1 MKRDIFFR
9 VTETALIA
17 SMILFCWIV
26 SMDGIRQRKQIKDL
40 QDQITELASK
50 TDAGV
55 NNVSKKVLDLM
66 YTTTQTESRV
76 KFIKEDLASM
86 TDAMEEQ
93 RTELQTEIEEVR
105 QQMTT
110 EQITE
115 QIEEPIAESDGDPY
129 KVAAASIMK
138 IDKEHG
144 GIMEI
149 DDEEIKH
156 IDDPNPVPTGPHLT
170 PASGVFEFEGHTETY
185 YNLPMDVVVQVA
197 HSKGICGEY
206 HVRSD
211 GAKML
216 GDYIMVAA
224 CYDIHPYGS
233 LINTSLGMGIVVDT
247 GGFVSWNPTG
257 CDLACDW

>member
-9 VTETALIA
+9 TAETVLIA

-26 SMDGIRQRKQIKDL
+26 SMDGIRQRKQIRDL

-55 NNVSKKVLDLM
+55 NNVSRKVLDLM

-93 RTELQTEIEEVR
+93 RAELQTKLDEIR

-110 EQITE
+110 T
-115 QIEEPIAESDGDPY
+115 EEPIAEEPIAEEEPY
-129 KVAAASIMK
+129 KVGAISIIK
-138 IDKEHG
+138 LPDDRG

-149 DDEEIKH
+149 DDEEVKH

-185 YNLPMDVVVQVA
+185 YNLPMDVVVSVA
-197 HSKGICGEY
+197 QSRGIAGEY

-211 GAKML
+211 GAKMI

-224 CYDIHPYGS
+224 CYDVHPYGS
-233 LINTSLGMGIVVDT
+233 LVNTSLGMGIVVDT
-247 GGFVSWNPTG
+247 GGFIAWNPTG
-257 CDLACDW
+257 IDVATAW

>member
-1 MKRDIFFR
+1 MKR
-9 VTETALIA
+9 ENGMLIVGA
-17 SMILFCWIV
+17 VMIVSLIVFCWTVTI
-26 SMDGIRQRKQIKDL
+26 DGINQRKQIRDL

-55 NNVSKKVLDLM
+55 SNVSKKVLDLM

-86 TDAMEEQ
+86 TDALEDQ
-93 RTELQTEIEEVR
+93 REELQTEIEEVR

-110 EQITE
+110 EQID
-115 QIEEPIAESDGDPY
+115 EEPISETGSDVEPY

-185 YNLPMDVVVQVA
+185 YNLDMSVVVSVA
-197 HSKGICGEY
+197 QSRGIAGEY

-211 GAKML
+211 GAKMI

-224 CYDIHPYGS
+224 CYDVHPYGS
-233 LINTSLGMGIVVDT
+233 LVNTSLGMGIVVDT
-247 GGFVSWNPTG
+247 GAFTAWNAGNIDIATT
-257 CDLACDW
+257 W

>member
-1 MKRDIFFR
+1 MKKENGI
-9 VTETALIA
+9 LIVGA
-17 SMILFCWIV
+17 VMIVSLIVFCWTVTI
-26 SMDGIRQRKQIKDL
+26 DGINQRKQIIDL

-55 NNVSKKVLDLM
+55 SNVSKKVLDLM

-76 KFIKEDLASM
+76 KFMREDLASM

-93 RTELQTEIEEVR
+93 RTELQTEIDEIR
-105 QQMTT
+105 HQMTT

-115 QIEEPIAESDGDPY
+115 QIEEPIAESNVEPY
-129 KVAAASIMK
+129 KVGAISVMK

-170 PASGVFEFEGHTETY
+170 PAGGVFEFEGHTETY
-185 YNLPMDVVVQVA
+185 YNLDMSVVVSVA
-197 HSKGICGEY
+197 QSRGIAGEY

-211 GAKML
+211 GAKMI

-224 CYDIHPYGS
+224 CYDVHPYGS
-233 LINTSLGMGIVVDT
+233 LVNTSLGMGIVVDT
-247 GGFVSWNPTG
+247 GGFIAWNPTG
-257 CDLACDW
+257 IDVATAW

>member
-1 MKRDIFFR
+1 MKKENGILIF
-9 VTETALIA
+9 VAV
-17 SMILFCWIV
+17 MILSLIVFCWTV
-26 SMDGIRQRKQIKDL
+26 TLDGIKQRKQIKDL

-55 NNVSKKVLDLM
+55 SNVSKKVLDLM
-66 YTTTQTESRV
+66 YTTTQNDARV
-76 KFIKEDLASM
+76 RFMREDLASM

-93 RTELQTEIEEVR
+93 RTELQTEIEEIR

-129 KVAAASIMK
+129 KVGAISVMK
-138 IDKEHG
+138 IDREHG

-149 DDEEIKH
+149 DDEEVKYIE
-156 IDDPNPVPTGPHLT
+156 DPNPVPTGPHLT

-185 YNLPMDVVVQVA
+185 YNLDMSVVVSVA
-197 HSKGICGEY
+197 QSRGIAGEY

-211 GAKML
+211 GAKMI

-224 CYDIHPYGS
+224 CYDVHPYGS
-233 LINTSLGMGIVVDT
+233 LVNTSLGMGIVVDT
-247 GGFVSWNPTG
+247 GAFTAWNAGNVDISVT
-257 CDLACDW
+257 W

>member
-1 MKRDIFFR
+1 MKK
-9 VTETALIA
+9 ENGMLIVGA
-17 SMILFCWIV
+17 VMIV
-26 SMDGIRQRKQIKDL
+26 SMIVFCWTVTIDGINQRKQIKDL

-55 NNVSKKVLDLM
+55 SNVSKKVLDLM

-76 KFIKEDLASM
+76 KSIREDLASM

-93 RTELQTEIEEVR
+93 RMELQTEIEEIR

-110 EQITE
+110 TEEPIT
-115 QIEEPIAESDGDPY
+115 QEPIAEEEPY
-129 KVAAASIMK
+129 KVEAISIIK
-138 IDKEHG
+138 LPDDRG

-149 DDEEIKH
+149 DNEEVKH
-156 IDDPNPVPTGPHLT
+156 IEDPNPVPTGPHLT

-185 YNLPMDVVVQVA
+185 YNLDMSVVVRVA
-197 HSKGICGEY
+197 QSRGIAGEY

-211 GAKML
+211 GAKMI

-224 CYDIHPYGS
+224 CYDVHPYGS
-233 LINTSLGMGIVVDT
+233 LVNTSLGMGIVVDT
-247 GGFVSWNPTG
+247 GAFTAWNSGNIDIATT
-257 CDLACDW
+257 W

>member
-9 VTETALIA
+9 TAETVLIA

-55 NNVSKKVLDLM
+55 SNVSKKVLDLM

-86 TDAMEEQ
+86 TDAMEDQ
-93 RTELQTEIEEVR
+93 REELQTEIEEIR

-115 QIEEPIAESDGDPY
+115 QIEEPVAESDVDPY

-170 PASGVFEFEGHTETY
+170 PAGGVFEFEGHTETY
-185 YNLPMDVVVQVA
+185 YNLDMSVVVSVA
-197 HSKGICGEY
+197 QSRGIAGEY

-211 GAKML
+211 GAKMI

-224 CYDIHPYGS
+224 CYDVHPYGS
-233 LINTSLGMGIVVDT
+233 LVNTSLGMGIVVDT
-247 GGFVSWNPTG
+247 GAFTAWNAGNIDISTT
-257 CDLACDW
+257 W

>member
-1 MKRDIFFR
+1 MKRENGI
-9 VTETALIA
+9 LIVGA
-17 SMILFCWIV
+17 VMIV
-26 SMDGIRQRKQIKDL
+26 SMIVFCWTVTIDGIKQRKQIRDL

-66 YTTTQTESRV
+66 YTTTQNDARV
-76 KFIKEDLASM
+76 RFMREDLASM

-93 RTELQTEIEEVR
+93 RTELQTEIEEIR

-110 EQITE
+110 EQLTE
-115 QIEEPIAESDGDPY
+115 QATEEPIAEEEPY
-129 KVAAASIMK
+129 KVGAISIIK
-138 IDKEHG
+138 LPYDRG

-149 DDEEIKH
+149 DNEEVKH
-156 IDDPNPVPTGPHLT
+156 IDDPNPVPTGQHLT

-185 YNLPMDVVVQVA
+185 YNLPMDVVVSVA
-197 HSKGICGEY
+197 QSRGIAGEY

-211 GAKML
+211 GAKMI

-224 CYDIHPYGS
+224 CYDVHPYGS
-233 LINTSLGMGIVVDT
+233 LVNTSLGMGIVVDT
-247 GGFVSWNPTG
+247 GAFTAWNAGNIDIAVSWN
-257 CDLACDW
+257 

>member
-9 VTETALIA
+9 TAETVLIA

-55 NNVSKKVLDLM
+55 SNVSKKVLDLM

-86 TDAMEEQ
+86 TDAMEDQ
-93 RTELQTEIEEVR
+93 REELQTEIEEIR

-110 EQITE
+110 TE
-115 QIEEPIAESDGDPY
+115 EPIDQEPIAEEEPY
-129 KVAAASIMK
+129 KVEAISIIK
-138 IDKEHG
+138 LPDDRG

-149 DDEEIKH
+149 DNEEVKH

-211 GAKML
+211 GAKMI

-224 CYDIHPYGS
+224 CYDVHPYGS
-233 LINTSLGMGIVVDT
+233 LVNTSLGMGIVVDT
-247 GGFVSWNPTG
+247 GAFTAWNSGNVDIAVT
-257 CDLACDW
+257 WN

>member
-1 MKRDIFFR
+1 MKRENGI
-9 VTETALIA
+9 LIVGA
-17 SMILFCWIV
+17 IMIVSLIVFCWTVTI
-26 SMDGIRQRKQIKDL
+26 DGIKQRKQIKDL

-55 NNVSKKVLDLM
+55 NNVSRKVLDLM
-66 YTTTQTESRV
+66 YTTTQNDARV
-76 KFIKEDLASM
+76 RFMREDLASM

-93 RTELQTEIEEVR
+93 RTELQTEIEEIR

-110 EQITE
+110 TE
-115 QIEEPIAESDGDPY
+115 EPIVQEEPIAEEEPY
-129 KVAAASIMK
+129 KVASISM
-138 IDKEHG
+138 IRLPDDHG

-149 DDEEIKH
+149 DNEEVKH

-185 YNLPMDVVVQVA
+185 YNLDMSVVVSVA
-197 HSKGICGEY
+197 QSRGIAGEY

-211 GAKML
+211 GAKMI

-224 CYDIHPYGS
+224 CYDVHPYGS
-233 LINTSLGMGIVVDT
+233 LVNTSLGMGIVVDT
-247 GGFVSWNPTG
+247 GAFTAWNAGNVDIAVT
-257 CDLACDW
+257 WN

>member
-9 VTETALIA
+9 TAETVLIA

-26 SMDGIRQRKQIKDL
+26 SMDGIRQRKQIRDL

-55 NNVSKKVLDLM
+55 NNVSRKVLDLM
-66 YTTTQTESRV
+66 YTTTQNDARV
-76 KFIKEDLASM
+76 RFMREDLASM
-86 TDAMEEQ
+86 TDALENQ
-93 RTELQTEIEEVR
+93 REELQTEIEEIR

-110 EQITE
+110 EQID
-115 QIEEPIAESDGDPY
+115 EEPISETGSDVEPY
-129 KVAAASIMK
+129 KVAAASVMK

-170 PASGVFEFEGHTETY
+170 PAGGVFEFEGHTETY
-185 YNLPMDVVVQVA
+185 YNLPMDVVVSVA
-197 HSKGICGEY
+197 QSRGIAGEY

-211 GAKML
+211 GAKMI

-224 CYDIHPYGS
+224 CYDVHPYGS
-233 LINTSLGMGIVVDT
+233 LVNTSLGMGIVVDT
-247 GGFVSWNPTG
+247 GGFIAWNPTG
-257 CDLACDW
+257 IDVATAW

>member
-9 VTETALIA
+9 TAETVLIA

-55 NNVSKKVLDLM
+55 SNVSKKVLDLM

-86 TDAMEEQ
+86 TDAMEDQ
-93 RTELQTEIEEVR
+93 REELPDDR
-105 QQMTT
+105 
-110 EQITE
+110 
-115 QIEEPIAESDGDPY
+115 
-129 KVAAASIMK
+129 
-138 IDKEHG
+138 G

-149 DDEEIKH
+149 DNEEVKH

-211 GAKML
+211 GAKMI

-224 CYDIHPYGS
+224 CYDVHPYGS
-233 LINTSLGMGIVVDT
+233 LVNTSLGMGIVVDT
-247 GGFVSWNPTG
+247 GAFTAWNSGNVDIAVT
-257 CDLACDW
+257 WN

>member
-9 VTETALIA
+9 TAETVLIA

-26 SMDGIRQRKQIKDL
+26 SMDGIRQRKQIRDL

-55 NNVSKKVLDLM
+55 SNVSKKVLDLM

-76 KFIKEDLASM
+76 KFIREDLASM
-86 TDAMEEQ
+86 TDALEDQ
-93 RTELQTEIEEVR
+93 REELQQEIEEVR

-115 QIEEPIAESDGDPY
+115 QIEEPIAESDPY
-129 KVAAASIMK
+129 KVGAISIMK
-138 IDKEHG
+138 IDREHG

-149 DDEEIKH
+149 DNEEIKH

-185 YNLPMDVVVQVA
+185 YNLPMDVVVSVA
-197 HSKGICGEY
+197 QSRGIAGEY

-211 GAKML
+211 GAKMI

-224 CYDIHPYGS
+224 CYDVHPYGS
-233 LINTSLGMGIVVDT
+233 LVNTSLGMGIVVDT
-247 GGFVSWNPTG
+247 GGFIAWNPTAI
-257 CDLACDW
+257 DIAVDWH

>member
-1 MKRDIFFR
+1 MKRENGI
-9 VTETALIA
+9 LIVGA
-17 SMILFCWIV
+17 VMIV
-26 SMDGIRQRKQIKDL
+26 SMIVFCWTVTIDGINQRKQIREL

-55 NNVSKKVLDLM
+55 SNVSKKVLDLM

-76 KFIKEDLASM
+76 KFIREDLASM

-93 RTELQTEIEEVR
+93 RTELQTEIDEIR

-110 EQITE
+110 TE
-115 QIEEPIAESDGDPY
+115 EPIDQEPIAEEEPY
-129 KVAAASIMK
+129 KVEAISIIK
-138 IDKEHG
+138 LPDDRG

-149 DDEEIKH
+149 DNEEVKH
-156 IDDPNPVPTGPHLT
+156 IEDPNPVPTGPHLT

-185 YNLPMDVVVQVA
+185 YNLDMSVVVSVA
-197 HSKGICGEY
+197 QSRGIAGEY

-211 GAKML
+211 GAKMI

-224 CYDIHPYGS
+224 CYDVHPYGS
-233 LINTSLGMGIVVDT
+233 LVNTSLGMGIVVDT
-247 GGFVSWNPTG
+247 GAFTVWNSGNIDIATT
-257 CDLACDW
+257 W